1 MRRLFSALMLLML
14 ALSVAP
20 GAPAA
25 QAAVSPDG
33 YRDFQFGSSC
43 NATPTGEKPESKL
56 WWNDGNWW
64 GSLCAT
70 DNHYHIFR
78 LNLANNSWVDTGTML
93 DDRPNSKADT
103 LWDAAN
109 QKLYVASH
117 VFTTSA
123 APTSTQSNW
132 GRLYR
137 YSYSA
142 GIYSLDPG
150 FPVTVSKGKSE
161 AMVLAKASNGTL
173 WVTYVESNKV
183 MVNHS
188 SSSDTSWGA
197 PYVLPV
203 TGASNLTSDDIS
215 TNIAFDTTTASP
227 KIGVM
232 WSNQNDKKVYFAVHA
247 DSDQNDQSWASF
259 GVFTSSSQ
267 NPAAADDHINVKLQS
282 DGKGVYAV
290 VKTSNTNS
298 AAPLILLLSCVANCA
313 AAGGWQNS
321 VIYTKGDNH
330 TRAIL
335 LINTD
340 RNELHVFSANE
351 GGGSVYRKVAP
362 ISSNISFV
370 SGHGDVFI
378 KKTASDAKIN
388 NPTSTK
394 QNVNSTTGLVV
405 LASDEVSRYYLHNYD
420 SLGGSTGVG
429 PTADFSATPTSG
441 TAPLTVN
448 FSDLSSGSPTS
459 WAWDFDNNG
468 VVDSTV
474 QNPSF
479 MYANPGS
486 YTVKLTVSNA
496 NGSNAK
502 TKTGYISV
510 TSAAGPTAD
519 FSATPTSGTAPLTVN
534 FSDLSSGSPTSWAW
548 DFDNNGVVDST
559 VQNPSFVYAN
569 PGSYTV
575 KLTVSNANGSN
586 AKTKTGYISVNT
598 AGNTRIKDITFEN
611 GSLTDPTN
619 GVDSI
624 VSSISLASGGQQL
637 KGLYSARI
645 PNATS
650 AYLQQSFAAVDD
662 IYVSFYLRV
671 NSLPA
676 SQVRIAMF
684 SNAGTTVGN
693 IQLMT
698 DGRLQLRNVSTMIGS
713 YSAPL
718 SVNTIYRV
726 GLRQKKGAGGDAILE
741 AYLAADGA
749 AFGAP
754 FAATNG
760 GTWMTPADRLR
771 FGATTATLDAT
782 FDDIKLD
789 TAMLP

>member
-1 MRRLFSALMLLML
+1 MRRLYSALMILLL
-14 ALSVAP
+14 ALSGVL

-43 NATPTGEKPESKL
+43 NSTPTGEKPESKL
-56 WWNDGNWW
+56 WWNDGSWW

-93 DDRPNSKADT
+93 DDRPTTKADT

-188 SSSDTSWGA
+188 SGSDTSWGT
-197 PYVLPV
+197 PYALPV

-232 WSNQNDKKVYFAVHA
+232 WSNQNDKNVYFAVHI

-259 GVFTSSSQ
+259 GVFTSSAQ
-267 NPAAADDHINVKLQS
+267 NPAAADDHLNIKLQS
-282 DGKGVYAV
+282 DGKGIYAV

-313 AAGGWQNS
+313 AAGGWRNS

-330 TRAIL
+330 TRPIL
-335 LINTD
+335 LIDTSH
-340 RNELHVFSANE
+340 NELNVFSANE
-351 GGGSVYRKVAP
+351 GGGSIYRKVAP

-370 SGHGDVFI
+370 SGHGDLFI

-420 SLGGSTGVG
+420 
-429 PTADFSATPTSG
+429 
-441 TAPLTVN
+441 
-448 FSDLSSGSPTS
+448 
-459 WAWDFDNNG
+459 
-468 VVDSTV
+468 
-474 QNPSF
+474 
-479 MYANPGS
+479 
-486 YTVKLTVSNA
+486 
-496 NGSNAK
+496 
-502 TKTGYISV
+502 
-510 TSAAGPTAD
+510 
-519 FSATPTSGTAPLTVN
+519 
-534 FSDLSSGSPTSWAW
+534 
-548 DFDNNGVVDST
+548 
-559 VQNPSFVYAN
+559 
-569 PGSYTV
+569 
-575 KLTVSNANGSN
+575 
-586 AKTKTGYISVNT
+586 
-598 AGNTRIKDITFEN
+598 
-611 GSLTDPTN
+611 
-619 GVDSI
+619 
-624 VSSISLASGGQQL
+624 
-637 KGLYSARI
+637 
-645 PNATS
+645 
-650 AYLQQSFAAVDD
+650 
-662 IYVSFYLRV
+662 
-671 NSLPA
+671 
-676 SQVRIAMF
+676 
-684 SNAGTTVGN
+684 
-693 IQLMT
+693 
-698 DGRLQLRNVSTMIGS
+698 
-713 YSAPL
+713 
-718 SVNTIYRV
+718 
-726 GLRQKKGAGGDAILE
+726 RQHR
-741 AYLAADGA
+741 
-749 AFGAP
+749 
-754 FAATNG
+754 
-760 GTWMTPADRLR
+760 W
-771 FGATTATLDAT
+771 
-782 FDDIKLD
+782 
-789 TAMLP
+789 

>member
-1 MRRLFSALMLLML
+1 MRRLFSALMILML
-14 ALSVAP
+14 VLSIML
-20 GAPAA
+20 GAPAS

-56 WWNDGNWW
+56 WWNDGSWW

-93 DDRPNSKADT
+93 DDRPTTKADT

-109 QKLYVASH
+109 HKLYVASH

-142 GIYSLDPG
+142 GIYSLDSG

-173 WVTYVESNKV
+173 WVTYVESKKV

-188 SSSDTSWGA
+188 SGSDTSWGT

-203 TGASNLTSDDIS
+203 TGASNLSSDDIS
-215 TNIAFDTTTASP
+215 TNIAFDTSTASP

-232 WSNQNDKKVYFAVHA
+232 WSNQNDKNAYFAVHV

-259 GVFTSSSQ
+259 GVYTSTAQS
-267 NPAAADDHINVKLQS
+267 PAAADDHLNIKLQS
-282 DGKGVYAV
+282 DGKGLYAV

-298 AAPLILLLSCVANCA
+298 AAPLIVLLACTANCA
-313 AAGGWQNS
+313 AAGSWQNS
-321 VIYTKGDNH
+321 VIYNKGDNH

-340 RNELHVFSANE
+340 RNELNVFSANE
-351 GGGSVYRKVAP
+351 GGGSIYRKVAP

-420 SLGGSTGVG
+420 SLSGGTGVA
-429 PTADFSATPTSG
+429 PTADFSG
-441 TAPLTVN
+441 
-448 FSDLSSGSPTS
+448 
-459 WAWDFDNNG
+459 
-468 VVDSTV
+468 
-474 QNPSF
+474 
-479 MYANPGS
+479 
-486 YTVKLTVSNA
+486 
-496 NGSNAK
+496 
-502 TKTGYISV
+502 
-510 TSAAGPTAD
+510 
-519 FSATPTSGTAPLTVN
+519 TPTSGTAPLTVN

-569 PGSYTV
+569 PGAYTV
-575 KLTVSNANGSN
+575 KLTVSNANGSST
-586 AKTKTGYISVNT
+586 KTKTGYISVNT

-611 GSLTDPTN
+611 GSLTDPVT
-619 GVDSI
+619 GVDSTSGS
-624 VSSISLASGGQQL
+624 VSLVSGGQQL
-637 KGLYSARI
+637 KGLYSAQI

-650 AYLQQSFAAVDD
+650 AYLQQSFAAVDN
-662 IYVSFYLRV
+662 IYVSFYIRV

-676 SQVRIAMF
+676 SSARIAMF

-698 DGRLQLRNVSTMIGS
+698 DGRLQLRNASSAIGS
-713 YSAPL
+713 NSAAL
-718 SVNTIYRV
+718 ATNTIYRV

-741 AYLAADGA
+741 AYLAADGV

-760 GTWMTPADRLR
+760 GTWTTPADRLR
-771 FGATTATLDAT
+771 FGATTSTLDAT
-782 FDDIKLD
+782 FDDVKLD

>member
-1 MRRLFSALMLLML
+1 MRRLFSALMVLML
-14 ALSVAP
+14 ALSGVL
-20 GAPAA
+20 GTPAA

-43 NATPTGEKPESKL
+43 NSTPTGEKPESKL
-56 WWNDGNWW
+56 WWNDGSWW

-93 DDRPNSKADT
+93 DDRPTTKADT

-142 GIYSLDPG
+142 GSYSLDTG

-188 SSSDTSWGA
+188 SGSDTSWGT
-197 PYVLPV
+197 PYALPV
-203 TGASNLTSDDIS
+203 TGASNLSSDDIS

-232 WSNQNDKKVYFAVHA
+232 WSNQNDKKVYFATHV

-259 GVFTSSSQ
+259 GVYTSTAQ
-267 NPAAADDHINVKLQS
+267 NPAVADDHLNIKLQS

-298 AAPLILLLSCVANCA
+298 AAPLIVLLSCVANCA
-313 AAGGWQNS
+313 AVGGWQNS
-321 VIYTKGDNH
+321 IIYTKGDNH

-340 RNELHVFSANE
+340 RNELNVFSANE
-351 GGGSVYRKVAP
+351 GGGSIYRKVAP

-405 LASDEVSRYYLHNYD
+405 LASDQVSRHYLHNYD
-420 SLGGSTGVG
+420 PLGGSTSVA

-441 TAPLTVN
+441 TAPLAVN

-474 QNPSF
+474 QNPSIV
-479 MYANPGS
+479 YANPGT

-496 NGSNAK
+496 S
-502 TKTGYISV
+502 
-510 TSAAGPTAD
+510 
-519 FSATPTSGTAPLTVN
+519 
-534 FSDLSSGSPTSWAW
+534 
-548 DFDNNGVVDST
+548 
-559 VQNPSFVYAN
+559 
-569 PGSYTV
+569 
-575 KLTVSNANGSN
+575 GSN

-611 GSLTDPTN
+611 GSLTDPTT

-624 VSSISLASGGQQL
+624 AGSVSLVSGGQQL
-637 KGLYSARI
+637 KGLYATRI

-650 AYLQQSFAAVDD
+650 AYLQENFAAVDNV
-662 IYVSFYLRV
+662 YVSFYIRV
-671 NSLPA
+671 NSLPP
-676 SQVRIAMF
+676 SPVRIVML

-693 IQLMT
+693 IELRT
-698 DGRLQLRNVSTMIGS
+698 DGALRLRQGTTAIGS
-713 YSAPL
+713 NSAAL
-718 SVNTIYRV
+718 TTNTIYRV

-760 GTWMTPADRLR
+760 GTWTTPADRLR
-771 FGATTATLDAT
+771 FGETTSASTLDAT
-782 FDDIKLD
+782 FDDVKLD
-789 TAMLP
+789 TAMFP

>member
-1 MRRLFSALMLLML
+1 MRRLYSALMILLL
-14 ALSVAP
+14 ALSGVL

-43 NATPTGEKPESKL
+43 NSTPTGEKPESKL
-56 WWNDGNWW
+56 WWNDGSWW

-78 LNLANNSWVDTGTML
+78 LNLANNSWADTGTML
-93 DDRPNSKADT
+93 DDRPTTKADT

-188 SSSDTSWGA
+188 SGSDTSWGT
-197 PYVLPV
+197 PYALPV

-232 WSNQNDKKVYFAVHA
+232 WSNQNDKNVYFAVHI

-259 GVFTSSSQ
+259 GVFTSSAQ
-267 NPAAADDHINVKLQS
+267 NPAAADDHLNIKLQS
-282 DGKGVYAV
+282 DGKGIYAV

-298 AAPLILLLSCVANCA
+298 TAPLILLLSCVANCA

-330 TRAIL
+330 TRPIL
-335 LINTD
+335 LIDTSH
-340 RNELHVFSANE
+340 NELNVFSANE
-351 GGGSVYRKVAP
+351 GGGSIYRKVAP

-370 SGHGDVFI
+370 SGHGDLFI

-420 SLGGSTGVG
+420 PLGGSTGVG
-429 PTADFSATPTSG
+429 PTADFSGTPTSG
-441 TAPLTVN
+441 TAPLAVN
-448 FSDLSSGSPTS
+448 FSDLSSGSPT
-459 WAWDFDNNG
+459 N
-468 VVDSTV
+468 
-474 QNPSF
+474 
-479 MYANPGS
+479 
-486 YTVKLTVSNA
+486 
-496 NGSNAK
+496 
-502 TKTGYISV
+502 
-510 TSAAGPTAD
+510 
-519 FSATPTSGTAPLTVN
+519 
-534 FSDLSSGSPTSWAW
+534 WAW

-586 AKTKTGYISVNT
+586 TKTKTGYISVNT

-611 GSLTDPTN
+611 GSLTDPTT

-624 VSSISLASGGQQL
+624 AGSVALASGGQQL
-637 KGLYSARI
+637 KGLYAASI

-650 AYLQQSFAAVDD
+650 AYLQESFAAVDD
-662 IYVSFYLRV
+662 IYVSFYIRV
-671 NSLPA
+671 NNLPA
-676 SQVRIAMF
+676 SAVRIAMF

-693 IQLMT
+693 IQLLS
-698 DGRLQLRNVSTMIGS
+698 DGRLQLRNASNAIGS
-713 YSAPL
+713 NSTAL
-718 SVNTIYRV
+718 TANTIYRV
-726 GLRQKKGAGGDAILE
+726 GLRQKKGTGGDAILE

-754 FAATNG
+754 FAATSV
-760 GTWMTPADRLR
+760 GTWTTQADRLR
-771 FGATTATLDAT
+771 FGATNSTLDAT
-782 FDDIKLD
+782 FDDVKLD

>member
-20 GAPAA
+20 GTPAA

-420 SLGGSTGVG
+420 SLGGSTSVG

-448 FSDLSSGSPTS
+448 FSDLSSGSPT
-459 WAWDFDNNG
+459 N
-468 VVDSTV
+468 
-474 QNPSF
+474 
-479 MYANPGS
+479 
-486 YTVKLTVSNA
+486 
-496 NGSNAK
+496 
-502 TKTGYISV
+502 
-510 TSAAGPTAD
+510 
-519 FSATPTSGTAPLTVN
+519 
-534 FSDLSSGSPTSWAW
+534 WAW

-611 GSLTDPTN
+611 GNLIDPTN

-637 KGLYSARI
+637 KGLYAARI